1 MLRSCKPSR
10 RKDCP
15 GSPLARTSRPAFH
28 KSVPFGSP
36 MLDVWHVQLSPSPA
50 LHLTTGCDGASEEK
64 TDNIDEIL
72 VVDEQP
78 DRSFIPYI
86 FLSMTLKH
94 SLIPSFFSF
103 FLFLFVKFCVSSFIS
118 AYHSFSSLSLLSSHV
133 PLLPLTVIYAA
144 KLAQCVCVL
153 TRVL

>member
-36 MLDVWHVQLSPSPA
+36 MLDVSHVQLSPSPA
-50 LHLTTGCDGASEEK
+50 LHLTTGSDGASEEK

-103 FLFLFVKFCVSSFIS
+103 FPFLFVKFCLIVHIC
-118 AYHSFSSLSLLSSHV
+118 LSLF
-133 PLLPLTVIYAA
+133 LLPITSLFSCSLAA
-144 KLAQCVCVL
+144 SHSHICC
-153 TRVL
+153 